1 MKFEDIIYEKR
12 NGIARVTINRP
23 EKHNAFR
30 TETLMEMAE
39 AFEDVGND
47 RTIGVA
53 VLSGAGN
60 RAFCVGG
67 DASEAKGAGY
77 RPELI
82 IYVRKVHDLIR
93 KAPVPVIAA
102 VNGYA
107 IGGGHVF
114 QVLCDL
120 TIASENA
127 IFGQAG
133 PKVGSFDAGYGTAYL
148 ARVVGEKKAREIWF
162 LCEQY
167 NAKEAKEM
175 GLVNKVVPADRLD
188 EEVDAWCKKI
198 LSLSPTAL
206 RFLKASLNRES
217 DHIAG
222 SEKMAFEAMALYYQT
237 EEATEGKKA
246 YLEKRKPD
254 FSKYR

>member
-1 MKFEDIIYEKR
+1 MKFEDIIYEKK

-23 EKHNAFR
+23 EKLNAFR
-30 TETLMEMAE
+30 TETLIELVK
-39 AFEDVGND
+39 AFEDIGID

-53 VLSGAGN
+53 VLRGAGN

-67 DASEAKGAGY
+67 DAGESKDAGY

-93 KAPVPVIAA
+93 KVPVPVIAA

-167 NAKEAKEM
+167 SAQEAKEM
-175 GLVNKVVPADRLD
+175 GLVNKIVPADRLD

-198 LSLSPTAL
+198 LSLGPTAL
-206 RFLKASLNRES
+206 RFLKASFNRES
-217 DHIAG
+217 DHITG

-237 EEATEGKKA
+237 EEAAEGKKA
-246 YLEKRKPD
+246 YLEKRGPD